1 MEEELLS
8 AWNTRV
14 FRRFDDHLAV
24 NTIIESSLIM
34 KHALSIC
41 GTGVELYLPSAIAF
55 VVCAPTFP
63 EQTKQNMFFLK
74 KIPL

>member
-8 AWNTRV
+8 VWNTQV

-24 NTIIESSLIM
+24 NTSSLI
-34 KHALSIC
+34 KEHALSIC

-55 VVCAPTFP
+55 VVCAPTLP
-63 EQTKQNMFFLK
+63 EQTK
-74 KIPL
+74 

>member
-24 NTIIESSLIM
+24 NTIIESCLI
-34 KHALSIC
+34 KEHALLIC
-41 GTGVELYLPSAIAF
+41 GTGAELDFPSAIAF
-55 VVCAPTFP
+55 VVCAPTLP
-63 EQTKQNMFFLK
+63 EQTK
-74 KIPL
+74 